1 MIAVI
6 GWTGSCDYTPG
17 EVKDMLDQAIA
28 ALKKPVV
35 KPTRSSIKAQPRT
48 CWQTVAQAAKNQ
60 GGKLLSG
67 WSVLDVEPRLPQKNP
82 LARTV
87 LNAHAIWEKDG
98 QWYET
103 IPERYEAIGFIPAIV
118 PTRNACIEFFDDE
131 RSLKRVDLPAFSVDW
146 EPFIYWVFEYPDV
159 REDVL
164 QQKAISDPAFGAT
177 TGKEGRTR
185 FKAGRND
192 PCPCG
197 SGAKFK
203 KCCLRG

>member
-6 GWTGSCDYTPG
+6 GWTGPCDSSPDD
-17 EVKDMLDQAIA
+17 VKQTLRQVIA
-28 ALKKPVV
+28 ALRKPVV
-35 KPTRSSIKAQPRT
+35 KAMISSIQGQSRT
-48 CWQTVAQAAKNQ
+48 CWETVANAAKTQ

-67 WSVLDVEPRLPQKNP
+67 WSVLDVDPRLPQKNP
-82 LARTV
+82 FARIV

-103 IPERYEAIGFIPAIV
+103 IPERQEAVGFIPAIV
-118 PTRNACIEFFDDE
+118 PTPNACIEFFDDK
-131 RSLKRVDLPAFSVDW
+131 RSLKRVDLPAFSFDG
-146 EPFIYWVFEYPDV
+146 EPFRHWAFEFPDV
-159 REDVL
+159 PEDASS
-164 QQKAISDPAFGAT
+164 QQANSDSANGEQT
-177 TGKEGRTR
+177 KRTSQPK

-203 KCCLRG
+203 KCCLRR